1 MQKFTNF
8 FRRCSPISAAV
19 NRAQLDHDI
28 AIRFLALVQRMQVV
42 SVDVIRFSQHYL
54 VAMTT
59 SVEKLENE
67 VQIHHLHVDRFHM
80 VRRLRKSVQ
89 YVRRYSTKCASF

>member
-8 FRRCSPISAAV
+8 FRRCSPISAAA

-42 SVDVIRFSQHYL
+42 SVDVDNIF
-54 VAMTT
+54 A
-59 SVEKLENE
+59 KLFGCHGN
-67 VQIHHLHVDRFHM
+67 VP
-80 VRRLRKSVQ
+80 
-89 YVRRYSTKCASF
+89 TKIGK